1 VKESPEST
9 DTGEWAARPPQG
21 RVEGAHGVWS
31 FVGPLSL
38 GPPSRPLGLL
48 THLHPLPLGF
58 TLPCSGFRLG
68 SLALHTF
75 SPCTSVFST
84 WLFWCPSSVPSAS
97 FQTQQGSAFH
107 SLS

>member
-1 VKESPEST
+1 MKESPEST

-48 THLHPLPLGF
+48 THLHPLPLMAS
-58 TLPCSGFRLG
+58 LCHALASGWG
-68 SLALHTF
+68 A
-75 SPCTSVFST
+75 SPCIPFLRVPLCSAHGCFGALPLSP
-84 WLFWCPSSVPSAS
+84 LHPSRLSRA
-97 FQTQQGSAFH
+97 QH
-107 SLS
+107 SIL

>member
-1 VKESPEST
+1 MKESPEST

-58 TLPCSGFRLG
+58 TLPCAGFRLG

-84 WLFWCPSSVPSAS
+84 WLFRCPSSVPSAS